1 MQMKSRFLIP
11 SKQTEFR
18 SFFVCY
24 CFANIIRTFVLL
36 SVLREMSNS
45 SLSCAVAMVCQ
56 FISCFHITCSSIPN
70 IIATNS
76 IHIYGY
82 KSSDQIQLN
91 WNIKRISHT
100 HALALHPLCVYWK
113 LLSSFDFSLCLHI
126 ITHTHAHAFSKKIQI
141 NTIAPNYLLITVSI
155 RLSFVYL
162 QQSSSCFL
170 LFLWLFALPF
180 DLAPNFGVIHSIF
193 NIAILIC
200 SKFR

>member
-1 MQMKSRFLIP
+1 MKSRFLIP

-126 ITHTHAHAFSKKIQI
+126 ITHTHTRARIQQE
-141 NTIAPNYLLITVSI
+141 NTNKYNSTKLPSNNCKHSVVFCLSSAVKQLLPLISLVVRPSI
-155 RLSFVYL
+155 WFGAEFRGNSFNIQHCHTYL
-162 QQSSSCFL
+162 Q
-170 LFLWLFALPF
+170 
-180 DLAPNFGVIHSIF
+180 
-193 NIAILIC
+193 
-200 SKFR
+200 

>member
-1 MQMKSRFLIP
+1 MFIIHTSQLIQPFRKIFMDLLIKLFSKSLVRCFVAPLPPSIAPRTLIRCAYTFEWQTQENKMEMQMKSRFLIP

-91 WNIKRISHT
+91 
-100 HALALHPLCVYWK
+100 
-113 LLSSFDFSLCLHI
+113 
-126 ITHTHAHAFSKKIQI
+126 
-141 NTIAPNYLLITVSI
+141 
-155 RLSFVYL
+155 
-162 QQSSSCFL
+162 
-170 LFLWLFALPF
+170 
-180 DLAPNFGVIHSIF
+180 
-193 NIAILIC
+193 
-200 SKFR
+200 